1 MIHGLVVATTLLKG
15 LLVCLYI
22 YIYLFIH
29 SFMTYLKL
37 FSNTHY
43 VIER

>member
-1 MIHGLVVATTLLKG
+1 MIHGLVVETTLLKG

-29 SFMTYLKL
+29 L
-37 FSNTHY
+37 
-43 VIER
+43 

>member
-1 MIHGLVVATTLLKG
+1 MIHGLVVATTLIKV
-15 LLVCLYI
+15 LLVYVF
-22 YIYLFIH
+22 IYLFI
-29 SFMTYLKL
+29 TYLKL